1 MSLHTVGISKIGKY
15 KGKNKLSKLLISLP
29 LVQNVPSC
37 TTTGRDCYAE
47 ELDIEDCSID
57 CEGLYADV
65 DHVNST
71 INNSSRDLDLLNTL
85 VSSYETFKRSQ
96 VGNFE
101 VIYDEGENYRNQYQ
115 MVPKPFQPLRVVQ
128 IFFDTATYDKI
139 VKDVSV
145 TLADQLG
152 VIGGTMGLF
161 AGFSFLSALEIV
173 YFVIKYLI
181 SVVNRSSA

>member
-1 MSLHTVGISKIGKY
+1 MS
-15 KGKNKLSKLLISLP
+15 
-29 LVQNVPSC
+29 
-37 TTTGRDCYAE
+37 
-47 ELDIEDCSID
+47 
-57 CEGLYADV
+57 
-65 DHVNST
+65 
-71 INNSSRDLDLLNTL
+71 NSSKDLDLLNTL
-85 VSSYETFKRSQ
+85 VSAYESYKRSE

-101 VIYDEGENYRNQYQ
+101 IVYDKDENYRKQYQ
-115 MVPKPFQPLRVVQ
+115 KVQKPFQPLQVVQ

-181 SVVNRSSA
+181 SVVNRRSA